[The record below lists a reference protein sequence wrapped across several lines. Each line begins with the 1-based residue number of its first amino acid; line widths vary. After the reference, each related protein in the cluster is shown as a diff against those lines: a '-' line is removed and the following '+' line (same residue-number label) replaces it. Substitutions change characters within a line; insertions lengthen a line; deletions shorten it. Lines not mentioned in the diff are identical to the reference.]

1 MKEINDLFMHGKF
14 VLSFDVESLF
24 TKIPLEECINLAV
37 KYITESN
44 PGLKLSNNELKRL
57 FKFVAKEN
65 HFLFK
70 VSFYHKGDGVA
81 LGSPLA
87 PVLPN
92 HFMESP

>member
-44 PGLKLSNNELKRL
+44 PGLKV
-57 FKFVAKEN
+57 KFAAKEN

-70 VSFYHKGDGVA
+70 VSFYHQGDGVA